1 MKKEFSVTIA
11 FFIFIIVVFLII
23 YFEDDMANSHVCRRY
38 KEFKQE
44 NWYGTISNKYINSHN
59 HNAETFELKK
69 KEQHVMFLDDSE
81 YYKFITVGDS
91 VFKQINTN
99 IINVYRKGKAYEF
112 EIDFDCND

>member
-1 MKKEFSVTIA
+1 
-11 FFIFIIVVFLII
+11 
-23 YFEDDMANSHVCRRY
+23 
-38 KEFKQE
+38 
-44 NWYGTISNKYINSHN
+44 
-59 HNAETFELKK
+59 
-69 KEQHVMFLDDSE
+69 MFLDDSE